1 MLEII
6 KQAYKDV
13 RDRIKNPFTENN
25 ATPFAGTF
33 LIVLVLYNW
42 ELIFSILNFDR
53 TTTRSQKIRII
64 SEFVNQQDWFTEFK
78 LTISYTLALI
88 LFYAF
93 FSNISLIITTFF
105 NSWFKPAILK
115 FIDRNKI
122 TTKKE
127 YNDLL
132 AHVDMLNK
140 QLGELEDFSMKSQ
153 AKHTMQI
160 EDKDKKIVKLESDLG
175 QASRTIDDTT
185 KAFNDASRELDTFRG
200 ILQRTQESQNKF
212 KVLYSR
218 YGASD
223 NYIDVTER
231 VSELLA
237 KNNAFIAENKE
248 MGKDP
253 IDKTVKELIVVY
265 QVSQERK
272 TLIVNEDEKVE
283 LKDNILINY
292 PTDKSKKKQMIKK
305 GAQFSNIDS
314 ALLTRP
320 TFAATSSVTP
330 IKPNQNPNRQP
341 Q

>member
-160 EDKDKKIVKLESDLG
+160 EDKDKKERVVKLSPSLLVLLPKYYEKYKPYHFIIEGQKGKAYSEKGVQQVIKTAALRAGIISQVTPHCLRHCFATHLLESGMD
-175 QASRTIDDTT
+175 I
-185 KAFNDASRELDTFRG
+185 
-200 ILQRTQESQNKF
+200 
-212 KVLYSR
+212 R
-218 YGASD
+218 Y
-223 NYIDVTER
+223 VQ
-231 VSELLA
+231 ELLGHQSV
-237 KNNAFIAENKE
+237 KSTENYNHTSDISK
-248 MGKDP
+248 
-253 IDKTVKELIVVY
+253 
-265 QVSQERK
+265 
-272 TLIVNEDEKVE
+272 
-283 LKDNILINY
+283 INFQS
-292 PTDKSKKKQMIKK
+292 PLD
-305 GAQFSNIDS
+305 
-314 ALLTRP
+314 LL
-320 TFAATSSVTP
+320 
-330 IKPNQNPNRQP
+330 
-341 Q
+341 